1 MKLAIAQINTRLGD
15 LKDNSNKILDY
26 LSRARKMGCD
36 LVLFPRLALSGYAP
50 ETLLKRP
57 DFLAACDKAFKTII
71 KQTKGIG
78 LILNLPL
85 KKPEDGRVYD
95 AYCLIEDERVTA
107 TIYRRKLGSLGEEQ
121 SMLSGGSELEPM
133 TLSFRGLRLG
143 ILAQYSYGSGLN
155 MASLL
160 GLESIGQQIDILMEI
175 ADRPYSYGEYKEL
188 VNRCSSLAD
197 GLKKPFIYINQVGG
211 NGETIYSGNSLVFNK
226 EGGLVK
232 AGKVFDEDLIVHE
245 LFDNSLAITEA
256 REDIGWVYRALVL
269 GLRDYMRK
277 TGLKKALLGL
287 SGGIDSALA
296 ACLAAEALGREN
308 VLGVNMPSK
317 YSPQHSIDD
326 ARELAKNLGIEF
338 RLLPIGDIFNGY
350 INLMNTDKRTVGD
363 LAEENIQARIRGDLL
378 MYISNREGHMLI
390 CPSNKSEASVG
401 YTTMY
406 GDMCGGLAILADI
419 PKTLVYELSRYVNRD
434 RVIIPENTIRK
445 PPSAELRPDQVDE
458 DSLPP
463 YEILDPIIDMYL
475 EQNLSVDDMVN
486 RGYEKDVLVTILNMI
501 DRAEY
506 KRRQMPPVVRITSNP
521 SNLGVKIPL
530 INGFSWTS
538 K

>member
-1 MKLAIAQINTRLGD
+1 
-15 LKDNSNKILDY
+15 
-26 LSRARKMGCD
+26 
-36 LVLFPRLALSGYAP
+36 
-50 ETLLKRP
+50 
-57 DFLAACDKAFKTII
+57 
-71 KQTKGIG
+71 
-78 LILNLPL
+78 
-85 KKPEDGRVYD
+85 
-95 AYCLIEDERVTA
+95 
-107 TIYRRKLGSLGEEQ
+107 
-121 SMLSGGSELEPM
+121 
-133 TLSFRGLRLG
+133 
-143 ILAQYSYGSGLN
+143 
-155 MASLL
+155 
-160 GLESIGQQIDILMEI
+160 
-175 ADRPYSYGEYKEL
+175 
-188 VNRCSSLAD
+188 
-197 GLKKPFIYINQVGG
+197 
-211 NGETIYSGNSLVFNK
+211 
-226 EGGLVK
+226 
-232 AGKVFDEDLIVHE
+232 
-245 LFDNSLAITEA
+245 
-256 REDIGWVYRALVL
+256 
-269 GLRDYMRK
+269 
-277 TGLKKALLGL
+277 
-287 SGGIDSALA
+287 
-296 ACLAAEALGREN
+296 
-308 VLGVNMPSK
+308 
-317 YSPQHSIDD
+317 
-326 ARELAKNLGIEF
+326 
-338 RLLPIGDIFNGY
+338 
-350 INLMNTDKRTVGD
+350 MNTDKRTVGD

>member
-1 MKLAIAQINTRLGD
+1 
-15 LKDNSNKILDY
+15 
-26 LSRARKMGCD
+26 
-36 LVLFPRLALSGYAP
+36 
-50 ETLLKRP
+50 
-57 DFLAACDKAFKTII
+57 
-71 KQTKGIG
+71 
-78 LILNLPL
+78 
-85 KKPEDGRVYD
+85 
-95 AYCLIEDERVTA
+95 
-107 TIYRRKLGSLGEEQ
+107 
-121 SMLSGGSELEPM
+121 
-133 TLSFRGLRLG
+133 
-143 ILAQYSYGSGLN
+143 
-155 MASLL
+155 
-160 GLESIGQQIDILMEI
+160 
-175 ADRPYSYGEYKEL
+175 
-188 VNRCSSLAD
+188 
-197 GLKKPFIYINQVGG
+197 
-211 NGETIYSGNSLVFNK
+211 
-226 EGGLVK
+226 
-232 AGKVFDEDLIVHE
+232 
-245 LFDNSLAITEA
+245 
-256 REDIGWVYRALVL
+256 
-269 GLRDYMRK
+269 
-277 TGLKKALLGL
+277 
-287 SGGIDSALA
+287 
-296 ACLAAEALGREN
+296 
-308 VLGVNMPSK
+308 
-317 YSPQHSIDD
+317 
-326 ARELAKNLGIEF
+326 
-338 RLLPIGDIFNGY
+338 
-350 INLMNTDKRTVGD
+350 
-363 LAEENIQARIRGDLL
+363 
-378 MYISNREGHMLI
+378 MLI